1 MQILGNGSIQPLE
14 NKSRY
19 RCKKWRLWVSTD
31 SGRYSRIHRGTWTSA
46 CKALESFKDE
56 LANKVPDSDTFA
68 AYSASWLLWREKSGT
83 LAPGTVAN
91 SRRDVAALCR
101 SPLAQLALST
111 IAPSDC
117 RDALMWIKE
126 NPVHDIDEL
135 SSTTMNKIAIALK
148 QILAQAVDDGKIARN
163 PMENIAIP
171 KRDTQE
177 RQPLEPDELMRFVHD
192 LNALP
197 LDGRVVALYLMALL
211 GLRRGEACAVYVDD
225 IDGNLLTVHRAIK
238 ERDGTIGTPKSKAS
252 NRTLPIPP
260 TLRDVLR
267 EWTITRAERGYDAQ
281 VLCCNTKNGILRPQL
296 LDRWWRGDSQH
307 NGIRELLGYPE
318 LTLHEL
324 RHSNLNMIARYLSPF
339 DLQRYA
345 GWSSIEPA
353 RVYIHDSLNELE
365 RAVGECYNV
374 CKTSALFRDDLQ
386 SARYIS
392 ANAKPHIGTFSHSP
406 SSKQSSTQVA
416 GSNPVHPTSDDARS
430 DAS

>member
-14 NKSRY
+14 NKPRY
-19 RCKKWRLWVSTD
+19 RCRKWRLWVSTD
-31 SGRYSRIHRGTWTSA
+31 AGRYSRIHRGTWTSA
-46 CKALESFKDE
+46 CNALESFKDE

-68 AYSASWLLWREKSGT
+68 AYAASWLLWREKSGT

-163 PMENIAIP
+163 PMEHIAIP

-177 RQPLEPDELMRFVHD
+177 RQPLEPAELMRFVHD
-192 LNALP
+192 LATLP

-211 GLRRGEACAVYVDD
+211 GLRRGEACAVFVDD
-225 IDGNLLTVHRAIK
+225 IDGNLLTVHCAIK

-260 TLRDVLR
+260 MLRDVLR
-267 EWTITRAERGYDAQ
+267 KWTVTRAALGYDAD
-281 VLCCNTKNGILRPQL
+281 VLCCNTKNGVLRPQL
-296 LDRWWRGDSQH
+296 LDRWWRGDAQH
-307 NGIRELLGYPE
+307 NGIREQLGYPD

-324 RHSNLNMIARYLSPF
+324 RHSNLNMIARHLSPF

-345 GWSSIEPA
+345 GWSSLAPA
-353 RVYIHDSLNELE
+353 RIYIHDSLNELE
-365 RAVGECYNV
+365 RAVAECFDV
-374 CKTSALFRDDLQ
+374 CKTCAPLREDLH
-386 SARYIS
+386 APRFTC
-392 ANAKPHIGTFSHSP
+392 ANARPNLGTFSQKP
-406 SSKQSSTQVA
+406 SSEHSISTGRRFKSCPPDQENTSSDV
-416 GSNPVHPTSDDARS
+416 D
-430 DAS
+430 

>member
-1 MQILGNGSIQPLE
+1 MKILGNGSIQPLE
-14 NKSRY
+14 NKPRY
-19 RCKKWRLWVSTD
+19 RCRKWRLWVSTD
-31 SGRYSRIHRGTWTSA
+31 SGRFSRVHHGTWTSA
-46 CKALESFKDE
+46 CNALEAFKDE
-56 LANKVPDSDTFA
+56 LSNKVPDSDTFA

-83 LAPGTVAN
+83 LAPGTIAN

-101 SPLAQLALST
+101 SPLASLALST

-117 RDALMWIKE
+117 REALLWIKE
-126 NPVHDIDEL
+126 HPIHDIDEL

-163 PMENIAIP
+163 PMENITIP

-177 RQPLEPDELMRFVHD
+177 RKPLEPDELMRFVHD
-192 LNALP
+192 LATLP
-197 LDGRVVALYLMALL
+197 LDGRVVSLYLMALL
-211 GLRRGEACAVYVDD
+211 GLRRGEACAVFVDD

-238 ERDGTIGTPKSKAS
+238 ERNGIIGAPKSKAS

-260 TLRDVLR
+260 KLREVLR
-267 EWTITRAERGYDAQ
+267 EWTITRAERGYDAD

-296 LDRWWRGDSQH
+296 LDRWWRGDATH
-307 NGIRELLGYPE
+307 NGIRDVLGYPE

-345 GWSSIEPA
+345 GWSSIAPA

-365 RAVGECYNV
+365 RAMGECFDV
-374 CKTSALFRDDLQ
+374 CATSASLHENSTAPRF
-386 SARYIS
+386 IS
-392 ANAKPHIGTFSHSP
+392 ANARPHIGTLLHSP
-406 SSKQSSTQVA
+406 SSKQSSELVA
-416 GSNPVHPTSDDARS
+416 GSNPVHPTSDDSRS
-430 DAS
+430 DAE

>member
-1 MQILGNGSIQPLE
+1 MKITGSSIQQLE
-14 NKSRY
+14 KDKPKSKCR
-19 RCKKWRLWVSTD
+19 KWRLWVTTEY
-31 SGRYSRIHRGTWTSA
+31 GRKSRRFNGTYTEA
-46 CKALESFKDE
+46 QNALKAFEIE
-56 LANKVPDSDTFA
+56 LSDKIPNSDTFA
-68 AYSASWLLWREKSGT
+68 AYAESWRLWREKSGT

-101 SPLAQLALST
+101 SPLASLALST

-192 LNALP
+192 LNVLP

-267 EWTITRAERGYDAQ
+267 EWTITRAERGYDAD

-374 CKTSALFRDDLQ
+374 CKTSALLRDDLQ

-392 ANAKPHIGTFSHSP
+392 TNTKPHISTFSHSP

-416 GSNPVHPTSDDARS
+416 GSNPVHPTRDDARS